1 MPRKPFDFMIVSLN
15 KDYDSN
21 KLKRGSVCI
30 VTPYNWYGD
39 TNGWDKNDP
48 EAAMLER
55 QEQDKYAPYPNA
67 FQDLKTYWNQER
79 GYVLYSKNS
88 NTGCIVAWSDNHW
101 DVLNID
107 GEDQSASD
115 SFPAKA
121 LEVLE
126 KYLK

>member
-15 KDYDSN
+15 KDYDSV

-30 VTPYNWYGD
+30 VTPYNWYGN

-48 EAAMLER
+48 EANILHI
-55 QEQDKYAPYPNA
+55 QEQEEYKLQPHSL
-67 FQDLKTYWNQER
+67 QSLKTYWRQER
-79 GYVLYSKNS
+79 GYTIYSKDS
-88 NTGCIVAWSDNHW
+88 NTGCIVSWSDNYW
-101 DVLNID
+101 DILNID
-107 GEDQSASD
+107 GEDQSTD
-115 SFPAKA
+115 DFPIRA